1 MKDILS
7 LARAHVFTALRE
19 RETLFWNLIFPLF
32 LLTILCLI
40 FGRMTDGQDIH
51 LSIALISDP
60 SAHST
65 DAFSASAMVEEAFAK
80 LASPTQEGRQ
90 PLFTVQM
97 PEHGQDRDEY
107 LEQKLVE
114 LRRGHIAAVL
124 VLAEDFD
131 HLVMS
136 SLSAADGP
144 SSTEAYVYMSAT
156 SVASETAA
164 SIIEQV
170 LAGIDRGLL
179 ARAGRFDESRA
190 IAQATNWIGEEESE
204 VKYVDFVLPGIL
216 LMAFFVNGLFSVPGT
231 ILFNRDRKVLRQYW
245 VTPLSVGRYLMGFGV
260 GHVLLCILQFA
271 LIVTLGKLAFGATIS
286 LFGANTLF
294 ILSLAAVTF
303 MAFGF
308 LIASFAKS
316 ANAGMATAN
325 ILNMPM
331 MFLSGMFF
339 PITGLPSFMRV
350 VVLANPVTY
359 LLESLR
365 QSVGVQSGTLMPWP
379 WTFVVPMIWI
389 GICACA
395 ALGRLRWDVER

>member
-1 MKDILS
+1 MKDIFS
-7 LARAHVFTALRE
+7 LARAHIVTAIRE
-19 RETLFWNLIFPLF
+19 RETLFWLLIFPLF
-32 LLTILCLI
+32 LLTILSLI

-51 LSIALISDP
+51 LTVALISNPGPD
-60 SAHST
+60 ST
-65 DAFSASAMVEEAFAK
+65 AVFSGSEMIEQAFAE
-80 LASPTQEGRQ
+80 LAAPPEPGRR
-90 PLFTVQM
+90 PLFAVQL
-97 PEHGQDRDEY
+97 PEHGQDLDDF
-107 LEQKLVE
+107 LEEKLIE
-114 LRRGHIAAVL
+114 LRRGYITAVL
-124 VLAEDFD
+124 VLPEDFD
-131 HLVMS
+131 QRVMN
-136 SLSAADGP
+136 SLSAADGL
-144 SSTEAYVYMSAT
+144 SSAEAHVYMSAT

-170 LAGIDRGLL
+170 LARIDRGLL

-190 IAQATNWIGEEESE
+190 IAQETNWIGEEESE

-231 ILFNRDRKVLRQYW
+231 ILFSRDRKVLRQYW

-260 GHVLLCILQFA
+260 GHVLLCVLQFA
-271 LIVTLGKLAFGATIS
+271 LIVTLGRLAFGATIS
-286 LFGANTLF
+286 FFGASTLL
-294 ILSLAAVTF
+294 ILTLAAVTF

-308 LIASFAKS
+308 LIASFARS

-389 GICACA
+389 GICASA
-395 ALGRLRWDVER
+395 AMGRLRWDVER